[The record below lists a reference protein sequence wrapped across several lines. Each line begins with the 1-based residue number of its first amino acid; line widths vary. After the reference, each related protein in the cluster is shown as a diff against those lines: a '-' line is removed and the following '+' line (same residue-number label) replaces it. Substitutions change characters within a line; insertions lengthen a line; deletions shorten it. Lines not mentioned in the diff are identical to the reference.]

1 MFVTM
6 LTGSDDVDATRVPA
20 FTLSE
25 QKQDCIVGQCAEV
38 LSVFDL
44 RSVRFK
50 YETHRFA
57 GDHSKL
63 LFAYVTTQ
71 ILQIMEPALLFS
83 ETGPSPQPVVYNQHS
98 HKLLFH
104 Y

>member
-1 MFVTM
+1 M
-6 LTGSDDVDATRVPA
+6 LTGSDDVDTTWVPA

-38 LSVFDL
+38 LSVFHL
-44 RSVRFK
+44 GSVRFK

-71 ILQIMEPALLFS
+71 ILQIMELAILFS
-83 ETGPSPQPVVYNQHS
+83 DTGPSPQPVVYYQHS
-98 HKLLFH
+98 HTLIFH

>member
-1 MFVTM
+1 M
-6 LTGSDDVDATRVPA
+6 LTGSDDVDATGVPA

-38 LSVFDL
+38 LSVFYL

-57 GDHSKL
+57 CDDSKL

-71 ILQIMEPALLFS
+71 ILQIMATELLFS
-83 ETGPSPQPVVYNQHS
+83 ETGPFPQSVIYTQHS

>member
-1 MFVTM
+1 M
-6 LTGSDDVDATRVPA
+6 LTGSDDVDATGVPA

-38 LSVFDL
+38 LSVFYL

-71 ILQIMEPALLFS
+71 ILQIMEPELLFS

-98 HKLLFH
+98 HKLLYH

>member
-1 MFVTM
+1 M
-6 LTGSDDVDATRVPA
+6 LTGSDDVDTAGVPA

-25 QKQDCIVGQCAEV
+25 QQQDCVVRQCTEV

-44 RSVRFK
+44 RSVRLK

-71 ILQIMEPALLFS
+71 IL
-83 ETGPSPQPVVYNQHS
+83 
-98 HKLLFH
+98 
-104 Y
+104 